1 MALSSSIGVP
11 FEPDVVYE
19 IADDADVEAQARPR
33 TMTAAMARI
42 SDTVREAD
50 AKDIAQLAE
59 QMRRDAN
66 AAVDVNAARSRDR
79 ERTMMLKRQITGMA
93 FRQGVGVD
101 EVAMLA
107 GLLVGAMITG
117 GFGFGGDKGV
127 VRRAERARHTDAML
141 DRMHMRAERGELF
154 CGGKLGALM
163 PGDLRESLNDWYLR
177 SMEPKMRE
185 RVHHVSGTPVPL
197 SVETLGNY
205 AMAAQLSTLDEI
217 CADDFDPARLKDCIA
232 SYQRQMNDIREM
244 ARISGANID
253 PSQTARYQ
261 TLKMT
266 DEDGCVVVDAMGFEN
281 LACGAFDIS
290 QLGEALK
297 IIETGEYRM
306 PQAQGGQIVANP
318 AALTAVIRSML
329 AIQPRETI
337 EVDNLQRD
345 EPEDAV
351 DGHRIEGAVDK
362 TDATDYGAEP
372 FGYVAETSE
381 PVAGED
387 VVLEADGEDTHDE
400 PAAIQGDEVRLLRR
414 MPSQHVD
421 IFMVNGRVYSIETEQ
436 YKGRALYF
444 DHATFEG
451 NPDDRRAFMDAD
463 FDFVTDMDRDQFLRL
478 TQPSAMD
485 RDDELA
491 TTYDE
496 LYRRERISFP
506 GLGPEFDFYGI
517 VANDH
522 TIVDVYDET
531 MGTWASDAGFGST
544 PFHAEL
550 LDDALRAR
558 GFTYERAVT
567 LKDYVGLYGADAVDE
582 RLIERSDGD
591 DFELK

>member
-1 MALSSSIGVP
+1 MTLSSSIGIP
-11 FEPDVVYE
+11 YEPDVVYE
-19 IADDADVEAQARPR
+19 MVDDADVEAQARSR

-50 AKDIAQLAE
+50 AKSIAQLAE
-59 QMRRDAN
+59 QMRRDAS

-79 ERTMMLKRQITGMA
+79 ERTTMLKRQITGMA

-107 GLLVGAMITG
+107 GLLIGAMITG

-127 VRRAERARHTDAML
+127 VRRAERACHTDAML

-185 RVHHVSGTPVPL
+185 HVHHASDTPVPL

-217 CADDFDPARLKDCIA
+217 CADDFDPARLKDCIV

-290 QLGEALK
+290 QFGEALK
-297 IIETGEYRM
+297 IVETGEYRM

-337 EVDNLQRD
+337 EVEDLQQD

-351 DGHRIEGAVDK
+351 DMYRIEGAVEE
-362 TDATDYGAEP
+362 TDATDHGTEP
-372 FGYVAETSE
+372 VGYVAETSE

-387 VVLEADGEDTHDE
+387 IEPEADGEGAHEE

-414 MPSQHVD
+414 MPSQHMD
-421 IFMVNGRVYSIETEQ
+421 RFMVNGRVYDIETEQ

-444 DHATFEG
+444 DHSTFEG
-451 NPDDRRAFMDAD
+451 NPDDCRAFMAAD
-463 FDFVTDMDRDQFLRL
+463 FSFVADMDRDQFLRL

-485 RDDELA
+485 RGDGFV

-496 LYRRERISFP
+496 LYHRERISFP

-531 MGTWASDAGFGST
+531 MGAWASDAGFGST

-567 LKDYVGLYGADAVDE
+567 LEDYVGLYGADAVDE
-582 RLIERSDGD
+582 RLIDASDGD
-591 DFELK
+591 DFKFE

>member
-19 IADDADVEAQARPR
+19 MADDADVEAQARPR

-50 AKDIAQLAE
+50 AKSIAQLAE
-59 QMRRDAN
+59 QMRRDAS

-107 GLLVGAMITG
+107 GLLIGAMITG

-127 VRRAERARHTDAML
+127 VRRAERACHTDAML

-185 RVHHVSGTPVPL
+185 HVHHTSDTPVPL

-217 CADDFDPARLKDCIA
+217 CADDFDPARLKDCIV

-244 ARISGANID
+244 ARISGTNID
-253 PSQTARYQ
+253 PSQAARYQ

-281 LACGAFDIS
+281 LACGAFNIS
-290 QLGEALK
+290 QFGEVLK

-306 PQAQGGQIVANP
+306 PQSQGGQLIANP
-318 AALTAVIRSML
+318 AGLTAVIRSLL

-337 EVDNLQRD
+337 EVEDLQQD
-345 EPEDAV
+345 EPEGAV
-351 DGHRIEGAVDK
+351 DGHRIEGTVEKA
-362 TDATDYGAEP
+362 DATDYSAEP
-372 FGYVAETSE
+372 VGYVAETSE
-381 PVAGED
+381 PVAG
-387 VVLEADGEDTHDE
+387 DGEGAHEE
-400 PAAIQGDEVRLLRR
+400 PAVVQGDEVRLLQH
-414 MPSQHVD
+414 MPSQHMD
-421 IFMVNGRVYSIETEQ
+421 RFMVNGRVYSIETEQ

-444 DHATFEG
+444 DHSTFES
-451 NPDDRRAFMDAD
+451 NPDDRRAFMEAD
-463 FDFVTDMDRDQFLRL
+463 FNFVTDMDRDQFLRL

-485 RDDELA
+485 RGDELA

-531 MGTWASDAGFGST
+531 MDTWASDAGFGST
-544 PFHAEL
+544 SFHAEL

-567 LKDYVGLYGADAVDE
+567 LKSYVDLYGADAVDE
-582 RLIERSDGD
+582 RLIDASDGD
-591 DFELK
+591 DFEFE